1 MVYRVLGLRTITID
15 CDGVAHN
22 NFFFFAKVSI
32 IGGISK
38 LVYYRII
45 KRGAF

>member
-1 MVYRVLGLRTITID
+1 MVYRVWGLRTIVID

-22 NFFFFAKVSI
+22 NFFFFAKVRI

>member
-22 NFFFFAKVSI
+22 NFFFFCK
-32 IGGISK
+32 GK
-38 LVYYRII
+38 YYW
-45 KRGAF
+45 GN